1 MILLVLGLS
10 VFFIVHFIPELNGR
24 KYFVD
29 KMGEPAY
36 KGIYS
41 LLSIVGFV
49 LIVYGKGNSDF
60 VAIWNPPVWTRHLTM
75 LLVLVAMLLL
85 SISQL
90 PNNFKRVI
98 KHPMLLSVTVWGIAH
113 LLANGDLAS
122 MILFGGFVAFSVTK
136 MITIASHKP
145 YIQPDPVKSYWNLA
159 AIVVGFMIYGLA
171 MGFHRSIAGVPLF

>member
-41 LLSIVGFV
+41 LLSIIGFV

-60 VAIWNPPVWTRHLTM
+60 VEIWNPPVWTRHLTM

-98 KHPMLLSVTVWGIAH
+98 KHPMLLSVTIWGAAH
-113 LLANGDLAS
+113 ILANGDLAS
-122 MILFGGFVAFSVTK
+122 MILFGGFVAFSVIK
-136 MITIASHKP
+136 MITIEKHKP
-145 YIQPDPVKSYWNLA
+145 YVQPDPVKSYWNVVSIFIGF
-159 AIVVGFMIYGLA
+159 AIYVLA
-171 MGFHRSIAGVPLF
+171 MGFHGSIAGVPLF